1 MTTLENK
8 DYLSILSFY
17 NLKTPKT
24 AGKIDYKKVE
34 EMAERKLADKLC
46 RCIKK
51 VHKSRKN
58 KKEGEARAVAICSN
72 SVIKRKGLKY
82 NGFKCKK
89 RARFLSKTKKHRLY
103 KVKGKGKGKGKRRI
117 NRTKKRSKR

>member
-58 KKEGEARAVAICSN
+58 KDEGEARAVAICSS
-72 SVIKRKGLKY
+72 SVVKRKGLK
-82 NGFKCKK
+82 
-89 RARFLSKTKKHRLY
+89 
-103 KVKGKGKGKGKRRI
+103 
-117 NRTKKRSKR
+117 

>member
-17 NLKTPKT
+17 NLKTPKR

-58 KKEGEARAVAICSN
+58 KKESEARAVAICSE

-89 RARFLSKTKKHRLY
+89 RARFLSKTKKNRLY
-103 KVKGKGKGKGKRRI
+103 KVKGKGK
-117 NRTKKRSKR
+117 KRSNKTRKRNKR